1 MQNHLQQQIQALL
14 AAYLDIPA
22 SDFQMEAS
30 LENSYDMDSSEMTE
44 FAKTLEQRF
53 GITTLKTERSDWNT
67 GNDICRFVEARLPA
81 TRRAA

>member
-1 MQNHLQQQIQALL
+1 MQNDLHHQIRGLL

-22 SDFQMEAS
+22 GDFQMEAG
-30 LENSYDMDSSEMTE
+30 LESGYDMDSSEITE

-67 GNDICRFVEARLPA
+67 GNDICCFVESRLSA
-81 TRRAA
+81 NRRAA